1 MGESYRI
8 PFFEEEEQP
17 KGMPKGFGL
26 QSIGILK
33 SLGNPETTIPKTD
46 IAGLLIG
53 GLIGWWVAKKFP
65 NMIIKYVGI
74 IAGAELGILIAR
86 MFKTGNNIE
95 RR

>member
-1 MGESYRI
+1 MEEPYRI

-26 QSIGILK
+26 QSMSILK
-33 SLGNPETTIPKTD
+33 GLGNPETTIPKSD

-53 GLIGWWVAKKFP
+53 GLVGWWIAKKFP

-74 IAGAELGILIAR
+74 IAGAELGILVAR
-86 MFKTGNNIE
+86 MIKGGSSTT
-95 RR
+95 